1 VISALGEI
9 EAGALQNQVHFE
21 HVEDT
26 RRFLGMFLCTLAD
39 ERERW
44 TAARARHDHAA
55 AAESAA
61 EMRELVVLA
70 GVCRDHLRAVR
81 SVIGAL

>member
-1 VISALGEI
+1 MLSALGEV
-9 EAGALQNQVHFE
+9 EAGALLEQVHFE
-21 HVEDT
+21 DLEDT

-55 AAESAA
+55 EAESAA
-61 EMRELVVLA
+61 EMQVLTEMI
-70 GVCRDHLRAVR
+70 GICRDHLRAV
-81 SVIGAL
+81 GAL